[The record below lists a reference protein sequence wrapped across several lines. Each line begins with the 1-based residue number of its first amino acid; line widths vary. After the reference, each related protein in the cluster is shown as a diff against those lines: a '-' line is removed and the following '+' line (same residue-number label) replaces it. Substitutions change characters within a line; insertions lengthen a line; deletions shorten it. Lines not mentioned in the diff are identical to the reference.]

1 VIAVWYAVLTWSP
14 NLHKHLFT
22 DLRRTRRR
30 LDHQRRL
37 LVIPRGSSGEVGLVF
52 LPLRVGEVGS
62 LVNVEGET
70 QSAFEGTQVGS
81 EGDG

>member
-1 VIAVWYAVLTWSP
+1 
-14 NLHKHLFT
+14 
-22 DLRRTRRR
+22 
-30 LDHQRRL
+30 
-37 LVIPRGSSGEVGLVF
+37 VF

-70 QSAFEGTQVGS
+70 RSAFEGTQVGS